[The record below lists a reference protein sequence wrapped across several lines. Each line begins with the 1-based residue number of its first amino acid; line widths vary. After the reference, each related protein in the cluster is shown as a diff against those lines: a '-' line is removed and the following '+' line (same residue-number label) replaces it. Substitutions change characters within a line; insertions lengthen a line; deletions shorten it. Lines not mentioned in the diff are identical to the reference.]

1 MFLSNAA
8 KSLLACL
15 LLLIFSAGCRFWQ
28 DNRNT
33 SVPLVSDTKEEL
45 PYSTK
50 EPEIFQCEIVIT
62 AGETV
67 RTTFIAKKGDKRR
80 TDYDFGGDRQRSLL
94 QTDNDYVISY
104 GKKIYAEIAQ
114 RQDSVA
120 SEGPWDELTSRLL
133 NERNR
138 TEIEEIGTDGDLM
151 VYRSKITESSLSEI
165 VIYID
170 RATGIPVKQEFFT
183 VDGERKALQYTVEFK
198 NVLLDVEDS
207 SFEIPKNLRRVSAS
221 EFYNAVR

>member
-45 PYSTK
+45 PFSTK

-94 QTDNDYVISY
+94 QTDNDYIISY

-151 VYRSKITESSLSEI
+151 VYRSKVTESSLSEI

-207 SFEIPKNLRRVSAS
+207 LFEIPKNLRRVSAS